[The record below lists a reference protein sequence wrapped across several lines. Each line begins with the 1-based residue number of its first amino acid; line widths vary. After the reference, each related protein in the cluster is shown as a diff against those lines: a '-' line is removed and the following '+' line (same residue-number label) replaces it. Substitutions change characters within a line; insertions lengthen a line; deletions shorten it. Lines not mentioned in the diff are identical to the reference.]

1 MACPNCNKTVYTNQK
16 SNIGLP
22 DCQPNCPEQVDC
34 DGNVTLSDCIA
45 VNVDLTCAETVAG
58 DSLSTVLTAIDEKL
72 CESTGNC
79 TVSVTAD
86 DTCCGYLSDKLT
98 SDNQSI
104 LIEVLTDEP
113 SGCQKINIETKPAS
127 IVWNNINL
135 TSSFET
141 ISGYQIPQYSEPDTL
156 GRVWFRGSFTC
167 KSGIYLNPGSVTTAN
182 TSALRVQYRPL
193 ANRSTFNGMVAASTG
208 GASQVPR
215 INIFTNGIIQVKNTT
230 NNILDSRGIICLDG
244 FVIETLS

>member
-86 DTCCGYLSDKLT
+86 DTCCGYLFDKLT
-98 SDNQSI
+98 SDNQSVTFEI
-104 LIEVLTDEP
+104 LDNA
-113 SGCQKINIETKPAS
+113 GCQKINIEVNPST
-127 IVWNNINL
+127 IVWHNLNL
-135 TSSFET
+135 TSSFST
-141 ISGYQIPQYSEPDTL
+141 IPNYQPPQYSDPDAL
-156 GRVWFRGSFTC
+156 GRVWFRGSATC
-167 KSGIYLNPGSVTTAN
+167 SPTTFLPAGSITNFITA
-182 TSALRVQYRPL
+182 ALPTNVRPQYIRT
-193 ANRSTFNGMVAASTG
+193 TFNGKVAG
-208 GASQVPR
+208 IYSQVPQIL
-215 INIFTNGIIQVKNTT
+215 INTNGMIQIKNSTT
-230 NNILDSRGIICLDG
+230 ATLDAKGIICFDG
-244 FVIETLS
+244 FVIEVD